1 METVRKKDS
10 TYARRYA
17 STRYRKGRQ
26 PRHRP
31 RLKKALEQA
40 DLAGGKTGK
49 IPIVTFEE
57 GSGGKGEN
65 LKGVLIEMKAF
76 VYLLNFLM
84 KPVIDKIEEEDI
96 RGNDDNARSTT
107 PTE

>member
-1 METVRKKDS
+1 PDIDHEVLAIEHKYGQRILS
-10 TYARRYA
+10 
-17 STRYRKGRQ
+17 S
-26 PRHRP
+26 

-57 GSGGKGEN
+57 SSGGKGEN